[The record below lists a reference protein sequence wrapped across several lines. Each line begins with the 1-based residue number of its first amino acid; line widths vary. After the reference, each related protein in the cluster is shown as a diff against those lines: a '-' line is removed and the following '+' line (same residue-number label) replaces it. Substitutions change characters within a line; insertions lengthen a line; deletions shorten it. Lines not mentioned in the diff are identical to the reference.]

1 MGKKSQKA
9 VGQLT
14 AQRRYELRSRRSA
27 VCSDNKA
34 TGTPN
39 TGATDEAADQGGSK
53 LFELDSEIPRKKRTK
68 KTQDRDDKIH
78 ETESPVLVGGYELGS
93 YSNNS
98 DHQVTNVSTEGSKN
112 SISQVGSITQDNKVG
127 ETIVTQEQRLSRKRK
142 RSENSVDIGAILQS
156 KPYLEYLVIRMK
168 ESLAAKKME
177 TYHLYTLS
185 LLAEI
190 IDDVEKAKDLYEALP
205 TLSKDVLGGLISDEL
220 LRGVKKGDKTISMVY
235 PTSETDDQGL
245 GWEQWPLL
253 VRGVENA
260 MKKNGTPANG
270 TTVDISNQ
278 TIGSDR
284 SHIKFRAYKGFT
296 MAHIDLVKEE
306 EKWVQQISHSVFAA
320 AGQKGEGGHQDSWN
334 QTYTVESKKEFSDL
348 KAKIDDLQKE
358 IKDKEATIKGILDD
372 QQAKLQ
378 IQRELDAENES
389 YEEQLRGR
397 FKEASEEA
405 SRNAKSLHETENT
418 LKNMRELWG
427 NQADRQQQQIN
438 ISKISLEAFRV
449 AEIDYKE
456 AIAKRD
462 ISIEKA
468 KLDLDRMKR
477 LEREKEAKIFD
488 QQQELAVLEKKQQ
501 EEKEAF
507 MSTNKNLK
515 AEVVG
520 IQAKTDTLKEQVD
533 FLQRK
538 NTEWQKEAEEQ
549 KSKIHK
555 NDLIII
561 EYDTKLKV
569 QEQKIGELE
578 RQLHEKQTEIN
589 DADKE
594 RKLTMQNMEDKK
606 QKEKDLAEDL
616 YKKGEEVQALQRKL
630 NETEKQRQVC
640 HKQVGDLE
648 EKHSAVLK
656 EIGEKRRE
664 IDKMTSQSEVNIKGY
679 QEQLSN
685 KDKEINNFLKQVTEL
700 EGKMKK
706 LEAELLNSGEANSK
720 RFNKL
725 QTEFINVD
733 KERLKLLADQEELVK
748 ENNILQ
754 NSVKTAKKEAEDKEK
769 DHVEIEQKLKAQLSS
784 VLNEIKS
791 PKDINSGM
799 EHVLD
804 ISTAVNEVL
813 RYLKK
818 SSNETKELREKLAK
832 AEERCLI
839 DGREIEDKD
848 SKFSKDLEDVN
859 KKVSELEEQ
868 LNNAQ
873 SQCQIEVSEKIKFEQ
888 ELGTT
893 KQALAEKRDLEDQ
906 ISQRQAEEVKLKEQ
920 NESLK
925 NKINRL
931 EGEVTTLKK
940 EFGQVQSS
948 GCQLQKKLN
957 EVEKDREKEQ
967 DKAASKDVQIADKDR
982 VVQELHNKLH
992 ETRKK
997 LQDEEAKS
1005 QAEAKSYSEQLKMG
1019 EDEQEVLEK
1028 QITSLTAEVHRLT
1041 KELTE
1046 ARAQASQHQTSE
1058 KTPRRP
1064 LNLQTRGISQST
1076 NVERA
1081 TDSNATSQGSRSHM
1095 KTPSSCDTAIR
1106 FSPGKQGQSQSHSPQ
1121 SPPDSLIS
1129 TTNSCI
1135 TVSSVSNSSMDSL
1148 SSFIPQNSSDP
1159 VGDSSSHDS
1168 GIPSPITPCPAK
1180 QHTRQSQLDLQGL
1193 RMNPGVKGLIDSAN
1207 AQNCADSTVKRRNT
1221 TMPSRTLANGH
1232 RSISG
1237 PTKRVTK
1244 PSSKPIRYTSP
1255 LVGERASQSRDSH
1268 SQLTSVEVSGTL
1280 TRHSPDIRLSTQ
1292 PGVGTYLGQSSPG
1305 QNPFKEQSGPW
1316 LWNDNHSRLEDLIQ
1330 SMYEKVNKMGEKV
1343 NNMDEKV
1350 ISLSRLAIKD
1360 TNKRVASESSVSD
1373 KFRDSSS
1380 KRLSAKNT
1388 NIRKSPEPSDSD
1400 SDDAPV
1406 RKRLRP
1412 RNNVSSGTKQPTMKS
1427 VIKVDK
1433 PKRKQTRWGNIYD
1446 VRTGNKTE
1454 TDTTETDTTDEESP
1468 RPKALEPKKKEEGLE
1483 IRLDNQRWPITRIDN
1498 PTGIAPKV
1506 IVTDAEGEFRAPTLK
1521 EVLCLGTKQTCE
1533 DNTLCLRRWYST
1545 HKKSFPD
1552 SLAFVSIE
1560 AISGKRF
1567 KVGFERTE
1575 KGTKHYKDGFEARK
1589 LYSWG
1594 YRAAHLM
1601 GEEYITRFLKSQ
1613 AKYIETAKDK
1623 LHSKTKK

>member
-98 DHQVTNVSTEGSKN
+98 DRQVTNVSTEGSKN

-127 ETIVTQEQRLSRKRK
+127 ETIVTPKNSVCLAKGKGVRT
-142 RSENSVDIGAILQS
+142 SVDIGAILQS

-320 AGQKGEGGHQDSWN
+320 AGQKGDGGHQDSWN
-334 QTYTVESKKEFSDL
+334 QTYTVESKKELSDL

-405 SRNAKSLHETENT
+405 SRNAKSLQETEST
-418 LKNMRELWG
+418 LNNMRELWG

-438 ISKISLEAFRV
+438 ISKVSLEAFRV

-501 EEKEAF
+501 EEKEAL
-507 MSTNKNLK
+507 MSTNKSLK

-538 NTEWQKEAEEQ
+538 NTELQKEAEEQ

-594 RKLTMQNMEDKK
+594 RKLTMKNMEDKK

-656 EIGEKRRE
+656 EIGEKRKE

-700 EGKMKK
+700 EGKMKQ

-748 ENNILQ
+748 ENNMLQ
-754 NSVKTAKKEAEDKEK
+754 NSVKTAKKEAEDKER

-804 ISTAVNEVL
+804 IPTAVNEVL

-940 EFGQVQSS
+940 EYGQVQSS

-957 EVEKDREKEQ
+957 EVEKDREKEK

-982 VVQELHNKLH
+982 VVQELQNKLH

-1046 ARAQASQHQTSE
+1046 ARAQA
-1058 KTPRRP
+1058 K
-1064 LNLQTRGISQST
+1064 G
-1076 NVERA
+1076 
-1081 TDSNATSQGSRSHM
+1081 
-1095 KTPSSCDTAIR
+1095 
-1106 FSPGKQGQSQSHSPQ
+1106 
-1121 SPPDSLIS
+1121 
-1129 TTNSCI
+1129 
-1135 TVSSVSNSSMDSL
+1135 SVS
-1148 SSFIPQNSSDP
+1148 Q
-1159 VGDSSSHDS
+1159 
-1168 GIPSPITPCPAK
+1168 
-1180 QHTRQSQLDLQGL
+1180 
-1193 RMNPGVKGLIDSAN
+1193 
-1207 AQNCADSTVKRRNT
+1207 
-1221 TMPSRTLANGH
+1221 
-1232 RSISG
+1232 
-1237 PTKRVTK
+1237 
-1244 PSSKPIRYTSP
+1244 
-1255 LVGERASQSRDSH
+1255 
-1268 SQLTSVEVSGTL
+1268 
-1280 TRHSPDIRLSTQ
+1280 
-1292 PGVGTYLGQSSPG
+1292 
-1305 QNPFKEQSGPW
+1305 
-1316 LWNDNHSRLEDLIQ
+1316 
-1330 SMYEKVNKMGEKV
+1330 
-1343 NNMDEKV
+1343 
-1350 ISLSRLAIKD
+1350 
-1360 TNKRVASESSVSD
+1360 
-1373 KFRDSSS
+1373 
-1380 KRLSAKNT
+1380 
-1388 NIRKSPEPSDSD
+1388 
-1400 SDDAPV
+1400 
-1406 RKRLRP
+1406 
-1412 RNNVSSGTKQPTMKS
+1412 
-1427 VIKVDK
+1427 
-1433 PKRKQTRWGNIYD
+1433 
-1446 VRTGNKTE
+1446 
-1454 TDTTETDTTDEESP
+1454 
-1468 RPKALEPKKKEEGLE
+1468 
-1483 IRLDNQRWPITRIDN
+1483 
-1498 PTGIAPKV
+1498 
-1506 IVTDAEGEFRAPTLK
+1506 PTLK
-1521 EVLCLGTKQTCE
+1521 GRQIQ
-1533 DNTLCLRRWYST
+1533 RQH
-1545 HKKSFPD
+1545 HKARD
-1552 SLAFVSIE
+1552 
-1560 AISGKRF
+1560 
-1567 KVGFERTE
+1567 RT
-1575 KGTKHYKDGFEARK
+1575 
-1589 LYSWG
+1589 
-1594 YRAAHLM
+1594 
-1601 GEEYITRFLKSQ
+1601 
-1613 AKYIETAKDK
+1613 
-1623 LHSKTKK
+1623 

>member
-1 MGKKSQKA
+1 
-9 VGQLT
+9 
-14 AQRRYELRSRRSA
+14 
-27 VCSDNKA
+27 
-34 TGTPN
+34 
-39 TGATDEAADQGGSK
+39 
-53 LFELDSEIPRKKRTK
+53 
-68 KTQDRDDKIH
+68 
-78 ETESPVLVGGYELGS
+78 
-93 YSNNS
+93 
-98 DHQVTNVSTEGSKN
+98 
-112 SISQVGSITQDNKVG
+112 
-127 ETIVTQEQRLSRKRK
+127 
-142 RSENSVDIGAILQS
+142 
-156 KPYLEYLVIRMK
+156 MK

-334 QTYTVESKKEFSDL
+334 QTYTVESKKELSDL

-389 YEEQLRGR
+389 YEEQLR
-397 FKEASEEA
+397 
-405 SRNAKSLHETENT
+405 
-418 LKNMRELWG
+418 
-427 NQADRQQQQIN
+427 
-438 ISKISLEAFRV
+438 
-449 AEIDYKE
+449 
-456 AIAKRD
+456 
-462 ISIEKA
+462 EKA

-501 EEKEAF
+501 EEKEAL
-507 MSTNKNLK
+507 MSTNKNQK
-515 AEVVG
+515 AEVVR

-538 NTEWQKEAEEQ
+538 NTELQKEAEEQ

-594 RKLTMQNMEDKK
+594 RKLTMKNMEDKK
-606 QKEKDLAEDL
+606 QKETDLAEDL

-656 EIGEKRRE
+656 EIGEKRKE
-664 IDKMTSQSEVNIKGY
+664 IDKMISQSEVNIKGY

-700 EGKMKK
+700 EGKMKQ

-957 EVEKDREKEQ
+957 EVEKDREKEK

-982 VVQELHNKLH
+982 VVQELQNKLH

-1064 LNLQTRGISQST
+1064 LNLQTRRI
-1076 NVERA
+1076 
-1081 TDSNATSQGSRSHM
+1081 
-1095 KTPSSCDTAIR
+1095 
-1106 FSPGKQGQSQSHSPQ
+1106 
-1121 SPPDSLIS
+1121 
-1129 TTNSCI
+1129 
-1135 TVSSVSNSSMDSL
+1135 
-1148 SSFIPQNSSDP
+1148 
-1159 VGDSSSHDS
+1159 
-1168 GIPSPITPCPAK
+1168 
-1180 QHTRQSQLDLQGL
+1180 
-1193 RMNPGVKGLIDSAN
+1193 
-1207 AQNCADSTVKRRNT
+1207 
-1221 TMPSRTLANGH
+1221 
-1232 RSISG
+1232 
-1237 PTKRVTK
+1237 
-1244 PSSKPIRYTSP
+1244 
-1255 LVGERASQSRDSH
+1255 
-1268 SQLTSVEVSGTL
+1268 
-1280 TRHSPDIRLSTQ
+1280 
-1292 PGVGTYLGQSSPG
+1292 
-1305 QNPFKEQSGPW
+1305 
-1316 LWNDNHSRLEDLIQ
+1316 IQ
-1330 SMYEKVNKMGEKV
+1330 
-1343 NNMDEKV
+1343 
-1350 ISLSRLAIKD
+1350 
-1360 TNKRVASESSVSD
+1360 ES
-1373 KFRDSSS
+1373 
-1380 KRLSAKNT
+1380 
-1388 NIRKSPEPSDSD
+1388 
-1400 SDDAPV
+1400 
-1406 RKRLRP
+1406 
-1412 RNNVSSGTKQPTMKS
+1412 
-1427 VIKVDK
+1427 
-1433 PKRKQTRWGNIYD
+1433 
-1446 VRTGNKTE
+1446 
-1454 TDTTETDTTDEESP
+1454 
-1468 RPKALEPKKKEEGLE
+1468 
-1483 IRLDNQRWPITRIDN
+1483 
-1498 PTGIAPKV
+1498 
-1506 IVTDAEGEFRAPTLK
+1506 
-1521 EVLCLGTKQTCE
+1521 
-1533 DNTLCLRRWYST
+1533 
-1545 HKKSFPD
+1545 
-1552 SLAFVSIE
+1552 
-1560 AISGKRF
+1560 
-1567 KVGFERTE
+1567 
-1575 KGTKHYKDGFEARK
+1575 
-1589 LYSWG
+1589 
-1594 YRAAHLM
+1594 
-1601 GEEYITRFLKSQ
+1601 
-1613 AKYIETAKDK
+1613 KDK
-1623 LHSKTKK
+1623 VRAIHRKARQIL

>member
-1 MGKKSQKA
+1 
-9 VGQLT
+9 
-14 AQRRYELRSRRSA
+14 
-27 VCSDNKA
+27 
-34 TGTPN
+34 
-39 TGATDEAADQGGSK
+39 
-53 LFELDSEIPRKKRTK
+53 
-68 KTQDRDDKIH
+68 
-78 ETESPVLVGGYELGS
+78 
-93 YSNNS
+93 
-98 DHQVTNVSTEGSKN
+98 
-112 SISQVGSITQDNKVG
+112 
-127 ETIVTQEQRLSRKRK
+127 
-142 RSENSVDIGAILQS
+142 
-156 KPYLEYLVIRMK
+156 
-168 ESLAAKKME
+168 ME

-253 VRGVENA
+253 VRGVESA

-334 QTYTVESKKEFSDL
+334 QTHTVESKKELSDL

-389 YEEQLRGR
+389 YEKQLRGR

-418 LKNMRELWG
+418 LKNMREIWG

-438 ISKISLEAFRV
+438 ISKVSLEAFRV

-501 EEKEAF
+501 EEKEAL
-507 MSTNKNLK
+507 MSTNKSLK

-594 RKLTMQNMEDKK
+594 RKLTMKNMEDKK

-656 EIGEKRRE
+656 EIGEKRKE

-700 EGKMKK
+700 EGKMKQ

-784 VLNEIKS
+784 VLNEIES

-940 EFGQVQSS
+940 EYGQVQSS

-957 EVEKDREKEQ
+957 EVEKDREKEK

-982 VVQELHNKLH
+982 VVQELQNKLH

-1019 EDEQEVLEK
+1019 EDEQVVLEK

-1064 LNLQTRGISQST
+1064 LNLQTRGII
-1076 NVERA
+1076 
-1081 TDSNATSQGSRSHM
+1081 
-1095 KTPSSCDTAIR
+1095 SS
-1106 FSPGKQGQSQSHSPQ
+1106 G
-1121 SPPDSLIS
+1121 
-1129 TTNSCI
+1129 
-1135 TVSSVSNSSMDSL
+1135 SNSSMDSL

-1159 VGDSSSHDS
+1159 
-1168 GIPSPITPCPAK
+1168 
-1180 QHTRQSQLDLQGL
+1180 
-1193 RMNPGVKGLIDSAN
+1193 
-1207 AQNCADSTVKRRNT
+1207 
-1221 TMPSRTLANGH
+1221 
-1232 RSISG
+1232 
-1237 PTKRVTK
+1237 
-1244 PSSKPIRYTSP
+1244 
-1255 LVGERASQSRDSH
+1255 H
-1268 SQLTSVEVSGTL
+1268 S
-1280 TRHSPDIRLSTQ
+1280 
-1292 PGVGTYLGQSSPG
+1292 
-1305 QNPFKEQSGPW
+1305 
-1316 LWNDNHSRLEDLIQ
+1316 
-1330 SMYEKVNKMGEKV
+1330 
-1343 NNMDEKV
+1343 
-1350 ISLSRLAIKD
+1350 
-1360 TNKRVASESSVSD
+1360 
-1373 KFRDSSS
+1373 
-1380 KRLSAKNT
+1380 
-1388 NIRKSPEPSDSD
+1388 
-1400 SDDAPV
+1400 
-1406 RKRLRP
+1406 
-1412 RNNVSSGTKQPTMKS
+1412 
-1427 VIKVDK
+1427 
-1433 PKRKQTRWGNIYD
+1433 
-1446 VRTGNKTE
+1446 
-1454 TDTTETDTTDEESP
+1454 EE
-1468 RPKALEPKKKEEGLE
+1468 
-1483 IRLDNQRWPITRIDN
+1483 
-1498 PTGIAPKV
+1498 
-1506 IVTDAEGEFRAPTLK
+1506 
-1521 EVLCLGTKQTCE
+1521 
-1533 DNTLCLRRWYST
+1533 
-1545 HKKSFPD
+1545 
-1552 SLAFVSIE
+1552 
-1560 AISGKRF
+1560 
-1567 KVGFERTE
+1567 
-1575 KGTKHYKDGFEARK
+1575 
-1589 LYSWG
+1589 
-1594 YRAAHLM
+1594 
-1601 GEEYITRFLKSQ
+1601 
-1613 AKYIETAKDK
+1613 AKYHNAI
-1623 LHSKTKK
+1623 

>member
-1 MGKKSQKA
+1 
-9 VGQLT
+9 
-14 AQRRYELRSRRSA
+14 
-27 VCSDNKA
+27 
-34 TGTPN
+34 
-39 TGATDEAADQGGSK
+39 
-53 LFELDSEIPRKKRTK
+53 
-68 KTQDRDDKIH
+68 
-78 ETESPVLVGGYELGS
+78 
-93 YSNNS
+93 
-98 DHQVTNVSTEGSKN
+98 
-112 SISQVGSITQDNKVG
+112 
-127 ETIVTQEQRLSRKRK
+127 
-142 RSENSVDIGAILQS
+142 
-156 KPYLEYLVIRMK
+156 
-168 ESLAAKKME
+168 ME

-253 VRGVENA
+253 VRRVENA

-334 QTYTVESKKEFSDL
+334 QTYTVESKKELSDL

-389 YEEQLRGR
+389 YEEQLR
-397 FKEASEEA
+397 
-405 SRNAKSLHETENT
+405 
-418 LKNMRELWG
+418 
-427 NQADRQQQQIN
+427 
-438 ISKISLEAFRV
+438 
-449 AEIDYKE
+449 
-456 AIAKRD
+456 
-462 ISIEKA
+462 
-468 KLDLDRMKR
+468 
-477 LEREKEAKIFD
+477 
-488 QQQELAVLEKKQQ
+488 
-501 EEKEAF
+501 
-507 MSTNKNLK
+507 
-515 AEVVG
+515 
-520 IQAKTDTLKEQVD
+520 
-533 FLQRK
+533 
-538 NTEWQKEAEEQ
+538 
-549 KSKIHK
+549 
-555 NDLIII
+555 
-561 EYDTKLKV
+561 
-569 QEQKIGELE
+569 
-578 RQLHEKQTEIN
+578 
-589 DADKE
+589 DKE
-594 RKLTMQNMEDKK
+594 RKLTMKNMEDKK

-656 EIGEKRRE
+656 EIGEKRKE

-700 EGKMKK
+700 EGKMKQ

-725 QTEFINVD
+725 QTEFITVD

-754 NSVKTAKKEAEDKEK
+754 NSVKTAKKEDEDKER

-940 EFGQVQSS
+940 EYGQVQSS

-957 EVEKDREKEQ
+957 EVEKDREKEK

-982 VVQELHNKLH
+982 VVQELQNKLH

-1081 TDSNATSQGSRSHM
+1081 TDPKATSQGSRSHM
-1095 KTPSSCDTAIR
+1095 KAPSSCDTAIR
-1106 FSPGKQGQSQSHSPQ
+1106 FSPGS
-1121 SPPDSLIS
+1121 
-1129 TTNSCI
+1129 
-1135 TVSSVSNSSMDSL
+1135 
-1148 SSFIPQNSSDP
+1148 
-1159 VGDSSSHDS
+1159 
-1168 GIPSPITPCPAK
+1168 
-1180 QHTRQSQLDLQGL
+1180 
-1193 RMNPGVKGLIDSAN
+1193 
-1207 AQNCADSTVKRRNT
+1207 
-1221 TMPSRTLANGH
+1221 
-1232 RSISG
+1232 
-1237 PTKRVTK
+1237 
-1244 PSSKPIRYTSP
+1244 
-1255 LVGERASQSRDSH
+1255 
-1268 SQLTSVEVSGTL
+1268 
-1280 TRHSPDIRLSTQ
+1280 
-1292 PGVGTYLGQSSPG
+1292 
-1305 QNPFKEQSGPW
+1305 
-1316 LWNDNHSRLEDLIQ
+1316 
-1330 SMYEKVNKMGEKV
+1330 
-1343 NNMDEKV
+1343 
-1350 ISLSRLAIKD
+1350 
-1360 TNKRVASESSVSD
+1360 
-1373 KFRDSSS
+1373 
-1380 KRLSAKNT
+1380 
-1388 NIRKSPEPSDSD
+1388 
-1400 SDDAPV
+1400 
-1406 RKRLRP
+1406 
-1412 RNNVSSGTKQPTMKS
+1412 
-1427 VIKVDK
+1427 
-1433 PKRKQTRWGNIYD
+1433 
-1446 VRTGNKTE
+1446 
-1454 TDTTETDTTDEESP
+1454 
-1468 RPKALEPKKKEEGLE
+1468 
-1483 IRLDNQRWPITRIDN
+1483 
-1498 PTGIAPKV
+1498 
-1506 IVTDAEGEFRAPTLK
+1506 
-1521 EVLCLGTKQTCE
+1521 
-1533 DNTLCLRRWYST
+1533 
-1545 HKKSFPD
+1545 
-1552 SLAFVSIE
+1552 
-1560 AISGKRF
+1560 
-1567 KVGFERTE
+1567 
-1575 KGTKHYKDGFEARK
+1575 
-1589 LYSWG
+1589 
-1594 YRAAHLM
+1594 
-1601 GEEYITRFLKSQ
+1601 
-1613 AKYIETAKDK
+1613 KDK
-1623 LHSKTKK
+1623 VRAIHRKARQIL

>member
-98 DHQVTNVSTEGSKN
+98 DHQVTN
-112 SISQVGSITQDNKVG
+112 
-127 ETIVTQEQRLSRKRK
+127 RLSRKRK

-156 KPYLEYLVIRMK
+156 KPYLEYLVIHMK

-334 QTYTVESKKEFSDL
+334 QTYTVESKKELSDL

-438 ISKISLEAFRV
+438 ISKVSLEAFRV

-501 EEKEAF
+501 EEKEAL
-507 MSTNKNLK
+507 MSTNKNQK
-515 AEVVG
+515 AEVVR

-538 NTEWQKEAEEQ
+538 NTELQKEAEEQ

-594 RKLTMQNMEDKK
+594 RKLTMKNMEDKK
-606 QKEKDLAEDL
+606 QKETDLAEDL

-656 EIGEKRRE
+656 EIGEKRKE
-664 IDKMTSQSEVNIKGY
+664 IDKMISQSEVNIKGY

-700 EGKMKK
+700 EGKMKQ

-957 EVEKDREKEQ
+957 EVEKDREKEK

-982 VVQELHNKLH
+982 VVQELQNKLH

-1064 LNLQTRGISQST
+1064 LNLQTRRISQST

-1081 TDSNATSQGSRSHM
+1081 TDSKATSQGSRSHM

-1106 FSPGKQGQSQSHSPQ
+1106 FSPGKQGQS
-1121 SPPDSLIS
+1121 
-1129 TTNSCI
+1129 
-1135 TVSSVSNSSMDSL
+1135 
-1148 SSFIPQNSSDP
+1148 
-1159 VGDSSSHDS
+1159 
-1168 GIPSPITPCPAK
+1168 
-1180 QHTRQSQLDLQGL
+1180 
-1193 RMNPGVKGLIDSAN
+1193 
-1207 AQNCADSTVKRRNT
+1207 
-1221 TMPSRTLANGH
+1221 
-1232 RSISG
+1232 
-1237 PTKRVTK
+1237 
-1244 PSSKPIRYTSP
+1244 
-1255 LVGERASQSRDSH
+1255 
-1268 SQLTSVEVSGTL
+1268 
-1280 TRHSPDIRLSTQ
+1280 
-1292 PGVGTYLGQSSPG
+1292 
-1305 QNPFKEQSGPW
+1305 
-1316 LWNDNHSRLEDLIQ
+1316 
-1330 SMYEKVNKMGEKV
+1330 
-1343 NNMDEKV
+1343 
-1350 ISLSRLAIKD
+1350 
-1360 TNKRVASESSVSD
+1360 
-1373 KFRDSSS
+1373 
-1380 KRLSAKNT
+1380 
-1388 NIRKSPEPSDSD
+1388 
-1400 SDDAPV
+1400 
-1406 RKRLRP
+1406 
-1412 RNNVSSGTKQPTMKS
+1412 TKQPTMKS

-1454 TDTTETDTTDEESP
+1454 TDTTETDTTEAEATEADTTDEESP

-1613 AKYIETAKDK
+1613 AKYIESAKDK

>member
-1 MGKKSQKA
+1 
-9 VGQLT
+9 
-14 AQRRYELRSRRSA
+14 
-27 VCSDNKA
+27 
-34 TGTPN
+34 
-39 TGATDEAADQGGSK
+39 
-53 LFELDSEIPRKKRTK
+53 
-68 KTQDRDDKIH
+68 
-78 ETESPVLVGGYELGS
+78 
-93 YSNNS
+93 
-98 DHQVTNVSTEGSKN
+98 
-112 SISQVGSITQDNKVG
+112 
-127 ETIVTQEQRLSRKRK
+127 
-142 RSENSVDIGAILQS
+142 
-156 KPYLEYLVIRMK
+156 
-168 ESLAAKKME
+168 
-177 TYHLYTLS
+177 
-185 LLAEI
+185 
-190 IDDVEKAKDLYEALP
+190 
-205 TLSKDVLGGLISDEL
+205 
-220 LRGVKKGDKTISMVY
+220 
-235 PTSETDDQGL
+235 
-245 GWEQWPLL
+245 
-253 VRGVENA
+253 

-334 QTYTVESKKEFSDL
+334 QTYTVESKKELSDL

-389 YEEQLRGR
+389 YEEQLR
-397 FKEASEEA
+397 
-405 SRNAKSLHETENT
+405 
-418 LKNMRELWG
+418 
-427 NQADRQQQQIN
+427 
-438 ISKISLEAFRV
+438 
-449 AEIDYKE
+449 
-456 AIAKRD
+456 
-462 ISIEKA
+462 EKA

-501 EEKEAF
+501 EEKEAL

-533 FLQRK
+533 FVQSK
-538 NTEWQKEAEEQ
+538 NTELQKEAEEQ

-594 RKLTMQNMEDKK
+594 RKLTMKNMEDKK

-656 EIGEKRRE
+656 EIGEKRKE

-700 EGKMKK
+700 EGKMKQ

-733 KERLKLLADQEELVK
+733 KERLKLLADQEELLK

-754 NSVKTAKKEAEDKEK
+754 NSVKTAKKEAEDKER

-925 NKINRL
+925 NKINKL

-940 EFGQVQSS
+940 EYGQVQSS

-957 EVEKDREKEQ
+957 EVEKDREKEK

-982 VVQELHNKLH
+982 VVQELQNKLH

-1046 ARAQASQHQTSE
+1046 AKAQASQHQTSE

-1064 LNLQTRGISQST
+1064 LNLQTRGI
-1076 NVERA
+1076 
-1081 TDSNATSQGSRSHM
+1081 
-1095 KTPSSCDTAIR
+1095 
-1106 FSPGKQGQSQSHSPQ
+1106 
-1121 SPPDSLIS
+1121 
-1129 TTNSCI
+1129 
-1135 TVSSVSNSSMDSL
+1135 
-1148 SSFIPQNSSDP
+1148 
-1159 VGDSSSHDS
+1159 
-1168 GIPSPITPCPAK
+1168 
-1180 QHTRQSQLDLQGL
+1180 
-1193 RMNPGVKGLIDSAN
+1193 
-1207 AQNCADSTVKRRNT
+1207 
-1221 TMPSRTLANGH
+1221 
-1232 RSISG
+1232 
-1237 PTKRVTK
+1237 
-1244 PSSKPIRYTSP
+1244 
-1255 LVGERASQSRDSH
+1255 
-1268 SQLTSVEVSGTL
+1268 
-1280 TRHSPDIRLSTQ
+1280 
-1292 PGVGTYLGQSSPG
+1292 
-1305 QNPFKEQSGPW
+1305 
-1316 LWNDNHSRLEDLIQ
+1316 IQ
-1330 SMYEKVNKMGEKV
+1330 
-1343 NNMDEKV
+1343 
-1350 ISLSRLAIKD
+1350 
-1360 TNKRVASESSVSD
+1360 ES
-1373 KFRDSSS
+1373 
-1380 KRLSAKNT
+1380 
-1388 NIRKSPEPSDSD
+1388 
-1400 SDDAPV
+1400 
-1406 RKRLRP
+1406 
-1412 RNNVSSGTKQPTMKS
+1412 
-1427 VIKVDK
+1427 
-1433 PKRKQTRWGNIYD
+1433 
-1446 VRTGNKTE
+1446 
-1454 TDTTETDTTDEESP
+1454 
-1468 RPKALEPKKKEEGLE
+1468 
-1483 IRLDNQRWPITRIDN
+1483 
-1498 PTGIAPKV
+1498 
-1506 IVTDAEGEFRAPTLK
+1506 
-1521 EVLCLGTKQTCE
+1521 
-1533 DNTLCLRRWYST
+1533 
-1545 HKKSFPD
+1545 
-1552 SLAFVSIE
+1552 
-1560 AISGKRF
+1560 
-1567 KVGFERTE
+1567 
-1575 KGTKHYKDGFEARK
+1575 
-1589 LYSWG
+1589 
-1594 YRAAHLM
+1594 
-1601 GEEYITRFLKSQ
+1601 
-1613 AKYIETAKDK
+1613 KDK
-1623 LHSKTKK
+1623 VRAIHRKARQIL

>member
-98 DHQVTNVSTEGSKN
+98 DHQVTNV
-112 SISQVGSITQDNKVG
+112 GSITQDNKVG

-190 IDDVEKAKDLYEALP
+190 IDDVEKAKDL
-205 TLSKDVLGGLISDEL
+205 
-220 LRGVKKGDKTISMVY
+220 
-235 PTSETDDQGL
+235 
-245 GWEQWPLL
+245 
-253 VRGVENA
+253 
-260 MKKNGTPANG
+260 
-270 TTVDISNQ
+270 
-278 TIGSDR
+278 

-334 QTYTVESKKEFSDL
+334 QTYTVESKKELSDL

-389 YEEQLRGR
+389 YEEQLR
-397 FKEASEEA
+397 
-405 SRNAKSLHETENT
+405 
-418 LKNMRELWG
+418 
-427 NQADRQQQQIN
+427 
-438 ISKISLEAFRV
+438 
-449 AEIDYKE
+449 
-456 AIAKRD
+456 
-462 ISIEKA
+462 
-468 KLDLDRMKR
+468 DLDRMKR

-501 EEKEAF
+501 EEKEAL
-507 MSTNKNLK
+507 MSTNKSLK

-538 NTEWQKEAEEQ
+538 NTELQKEAEEQ

-569 QEQKIGELE
+569 EEQKIGELE

-594 RKLTMQNMEDKK
+594 RKLTMKNMEDKK

-656 EIGEKRRE
+656 EIGEKRKE

-700 EGKMKK
+700 EG
-706 LEAELLNSGEANSK
+706 N
-720 RFNKL
+720 
-725 QTEFINVD
+725 
-733 KERLKLLADQEELVK
+733 
-748 ENNILQ
+748 
-754 NSVKTAKKEAEDKEK
+754 VKTAKKEDEDKER

-940 EFGQVQSS
+940 EYGQVQSS

-957 EVEKDREKEQ
+957 EVEKDREKEK

-982 VVQELHNKLH
+982 VVQELQNKLH

-1064 LNLQTRGISQST
+1064 LNLQTRGI
-1076 NVERA
+1076 
-1081 TDSNATSQGSRSHM
+1081 
-1095 KTPSSCDTAIR
+1095 
-1106 FSPGKQGQSQSHSPQ
+1106 
-1121 SPPDSLIS
+1121 
-1129 TTNSCI
+1129 
-1135 TVSSVSNSSMDSL
+1135 
-1148 SSFIPQNSSDP
+1148 
-1159 VGDSSSHDS
+1159 
-1168 GIPSPITPCPAK
+1168 
-1180 QHTRQSQLDLQGL
+1180 
-1193 RMNPGVKGLIDSAN
+1193 
-1207 AQNCADSTVKRRNT
+1207 
-1221 TMPSRTLANGH
+1221 
-1232 RSISG
+1232 
-1237 PTKRVTK
+1237 
-1244 PSSKPIRYTSP
+1244 
-1255 LVGERASQSRDSH
+1255 
-1268 SQLTSVEVSGTL
+1268 
-1280 TRHSPDIRLSTQ
+1280 
-1292 PGVGTYLGQSSPG
+1292 
-1305 QNPFKEQSGPW
+1305 
-1316 LWNDNHSRLEDLIQ
+1316 IQ
-1330 SMYEKVNKMGEKV
+1330 
-1343 NNMDEKV
+1343 
-1350 ISLSRLAIKD
+1350 
-1360 TNKRVASESSVSD
+1360 ES
-1373 KFRDSSS
+1373 
-1380 KRLSAKNT
+1380 
-1388 NIRKSPEPSDSD
+1388 
-1400 SDDAPV
+1400 
-1406 RKRLRP
+1406 
-1412 RNNVSSGTKQPTMKS
+1412 
-1427 VIKVDK
+1427 
-1433 PKRKQTRWGNIYD
+1433 
-1446 VRTGNKTE
+1446 
-1454 TDTTETDTTDEESP
+1454 
-1468 RPKALEPKKKEEGLE
+1468 
-1483 IRLDNQRWPITRIDN
+1483 
-1498 PTGIAPKV
+1498 
-1506 IVTDAEGEFRAPTLK
+1506 
-1521 EVLCLGTKQTCE
+1521 
-1533 DNTLCLRRWYST
+1533 
-1545 HKKSFPD
+1545 
-1552 SLAFVSIE
+1552 
-1560 AISGKRF
+1560 
-1567 KVGFERTE
+1567 
-1575 KGTKHYKDGFEARK
+1575 
-1589 LYSWG
+1589 
-1594 YRAAHLM
+1594 
-1601 GEEYITRFLKSQ
+1601 
-1613 AKYIETAKDK
+1613 KDK
-1623 LHSKTKK
+1623 VRAIHRKARQIL